1 MIRYSEKRRRRAG
14 ASTAAIALI
23 ITGLLLILGAPEAMA
38 HGVAISYTTSEGIE
52 IAACYDN
59 GEPMSEAQVTVYAPG
74 EPSDPWLTGT
84 CDEEGKF
91 FFVPDTELPG
101 TWEVKV
107 RQAGHGDI
115 ISIEVEEGAVESG
128 GSTGFTWLQ
137 KAIMSLAVL
146 WGLAGTALYFRRRKT
161 DAHS

>member
-1 MIRYSEKRRRRAG
+1 MTRYSGEGRRRAG
-14 ASTAAIALI
+14 ASAAAIALI
-23 ITGLLLILGAPEAMA
+23 TVGLLLILGAPEAMA
-38 HGVAISYTTSEGIE
+38 HGAELSYTTSEGVE
-52 IAACYDN
+52 ITASYDN

-146 WGLAGTALYFRRRKT
+146 WGLAGTALFFRRRKT